1 MVNMKKESTSTI
13 KLVYSRIDRDSKDI
27 IDGIE
32 DLEYKAKANKALRK
46 LYEESTKNS
55 EGKKNKRS
63 HKDIDLKE
71 LVKGYK
77 NFLSSEGKAHLTIC
91 DYAME
96 AERFLSHL
104 AAKYIHISMVSQ
116 INVEEYLSTVR
127 EKRKLCKNSYSKV
140 VISIKRFLQFLRSR
154 EIVEVDTTKI
164 KTPKKVKPVK
174 EVLNR
179 EDVKRLKNYFKSREE
194 KFAGENIRDSITF
207 VLGLYCGLRRSEIIN
222 LNWEDID
229 FTNNRIMIRASKGGK
244 SRPVYFKGSLKKAL
258 IKYRKCLGIYKGA
271 VIRGKYRKRI
281 TKTSLQNLVRR
292 VFKEAKIY
300 RKGLS
305 IHSLRHYCA
314 DRLRRKGIDLQT
326 ISILLGHSRVE
337 TTEVYLHSSE
347 EDLKKAATI

>member
-1 MVNMKKESTSTI
+1 MKKESTSTI
-13 KLVYSRIDRDSKDI
+13 ELVYSGIDQDSKDK

-32 DLEYKAKANKALRK
+32 DLEYKAKANKVLRK

-55 EGKKNKRS
+55 EGKKNKRG

-77 NFLSSEGKAHLTIC
+77 NFLSSEGKAHLTIS

-96 AERFLSHL
+96 AERFLSYL
-104 AAKYIHISMVSQ
+104 AAKYIHIYTVSQ
-116 INVEEYLSTVR
+116 TNVEEYLSAVR
-127 EKRKLCKNSYSKV
+127 KKRKLSINSYSKV
-140 VISIKRFLQFLRSR
+140 VISLRRFLQFLRSR

-164 KTPKKVKPVK
+164 KTPKKVKLVK

-179 EDVKRLKNYFKSREE
+179 EDVDRFKNYFKSREE
-194 KFAGENIRDSITF
+194 KFVGENIRDKVIL
-207 VLGLYCGLRRSEIIN
+207 VLGLRCGLRRSEIIN
-222 LNWEDID
+222 LDWEDID
-229 FTNNRIMIRASKGGK
+229 FSNNRIVVVASKGGK
-244 SRPVYFKGSLKKAL
+244 SRPVYFKGNLKKAL
-258 IKYRKCLGIYKGA
+258 IKYRKCFGIYKGA
-271 VIRGKYRKRI
+271 AIRGKCRKRI
-281 TKTSLQNLVRR
+281 TKASLQNLIRR

-314 DRLRRKGIDLQT
+314 DRLRRKGVDLQT
-326 ISILLGHSRVE
+326 ISIFLGHSRID